1 MNAVLVAKRWN
12 RVLVDVTQWRSIP
25 TALELF
31 EFAKGLSSG
40 LKLKVRVAF
49 VVRPDQ
55 AKHAR
60 LIEKVARNDSVFLTY
75 FHDVEKATFWVQ
87 GSLPRHDLQR
97 WHLTDTRGANAVGSN
112 ERQAGFT
119 PLVQR

>member
-12 RVLVDVTQWRSIP
+12 RVLVDATQWRSIP

-75 FHDVEKATFWVQ
+75 FHDVEKATAWVQ
-87 GSLPRHDLQR
+87 GSLPG
-97 WHLTDTRGANAVGSN
+97 LTPNCDIGWTLAEQMRLGATNGRPAAP
-112 ERQAGFT
+112 R
-119 PLVQR
+119 